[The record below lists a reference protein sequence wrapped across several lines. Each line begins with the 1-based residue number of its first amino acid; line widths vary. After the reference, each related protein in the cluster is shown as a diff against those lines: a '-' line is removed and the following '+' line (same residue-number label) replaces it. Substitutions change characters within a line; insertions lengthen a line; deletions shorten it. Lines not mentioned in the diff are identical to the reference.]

1 MFFYHKKKEKKV
13 KFNEFSF
20 ITGLLW
26 KELRLKIITKK
37 NYEYVPG
44 LIKKKIKFHVCPVVQ
59 KVKNS

>member
-1 MFFYHKKKEKKV
+1 MFYTIKKEKKTV

-37 NYEYVPG
+37 K
-44 LIKKKIKFHVCPVVQ
+44 L
-59 KVKNS
+59 

>member
-1 MFFYHKKKEKKV
+1 MFYTIKKEKKTV

-44 LIKKKIKFHVCPVVQ
+44 
-59 KVKNS
+59 